1 MQLVLVAATNMQYA
15 LWIVVVIVVYF
26 SFCGVYNIS
35 KSFFFALFIATN
47 VNRDIAPP
55 NIKH

>member
-1 MQLVLVAATNMQYA
+1 MQLVQVAATNMQYA
-15 LWIVVVIVVYF
+15 LWIVVIVVYF

-35 KSFFFALFIATN
+35 KSFFSLFIATN

>member
-1 MQLVLVAATNMQYA
+1 MQLVQVAATNMQYA
-15 LWIVVVIVVYF
+15 LWNFVVNF